1 MLTMCAQYANAV
13 SSSGG
18 DISFS
23 DDRCIHNCIEC
34 GSWEGASCCVQCE
47 DSTGGAG
54 GGGGGFALCISA
66 GCNDISSRTEWQDT
80 GSSASVLGDSGATG
94 TTNVCF
100 DIDGIKYYAKSATGC
115 KTNYTRKTF
124 EIRGCPSTLIFYKCL
139 YNKTTSP
146 SGSCDESTCVP
157 DEWETL
163 YSGSNAIQMRTF
175 RSCNGNMC
183 TTNMTKQIRCPKGY
197 YGTPKTSGIGASAK
211 PSQYCTPCPS
221 HSSGTQTTA
230 NPGDAVYGGNIGVG
244 GTSGPTG
251 EVSVSKCYVPSSY
264 STGSDTTGSWA
275 CTSNAYYQWY
285 CNFA

>member
-1 MLTMCAQYANAV
+1 MMLTMCVQYANAA

-66 GCNDISSRTEWQDT
+66 GCTDISSRTEWQDT

-94 TTNVCF
+94 STNVCF

-163 YSGSNAIQMRTF
+163 YSGSNAVQRRTNKA
-175 RSCNGNMC
+175 CNSTGTLCM
-183 TTNMTKQIRCPKGY
+183 TTMPDQVRCPRGY
-197 YGTPKTSGIGASAK
+197 YGTPGISFVNQITS
-211 PSQYCTPCPS
+211 YCTPCPTY
-221 HSSGTQTTA
+221 SSGGQTTA
-230 NPGDAVYGGNIGVG
+230 TAGDIGK
-244 GTSGPTG
+244 T
-251 EVSVSKCYVPSSY
+251 VSISSCYVIPPSGSD
-264 STGSDTTGSWA
+264 STGNYTYVQP
-275 CTSNAYYQWY
+275 CYYS
-285 CNFA
+285 